1 MEKTDLEMEQIKK
14 TFKRMLDGMS
24 LKDRK
29 EVVNYVSNSYGR
41 YSLEFFLDL
50 MNRMKLANDGK
61 LIDQSKKSS

>member
-1 MEKTDLEMEQIKK
+1 MEKSDQEMEQIKK
-14 TFKRMLDGMS
+14 TFTRMLDGMS
-24 LKDRK
+24 VIDRK

-61 LIDQSKKSS
+61 LIDQSKKGS